1 VQVAERIRLLLLGG
15 TGEAATLAARL
26 ADDARIETITSLAG
40 RTRAP
45 AAIAGRVRTGG
56 FSGAGGLAAYL
67 TAEKIDLLIDATHPY
82 AASMPHTAA
91 EACARTGV
99 ARLRL
104 LRPAWT
110 QVDGDRWIDAQNMTA
125 AATVLPASAR
135 RVFLTTGQRD
145 LAAFALLRETWFLI
159 RLIEPPTETPPLTH
173 HEILLDRGPFSIDGE
188 IALLREHRI
197 EAVVSK
203 NSGGAATTGKIA
215 AARTLG
221 LPVIMIER
229 PAQPEGETAGS
240 VDACLAWLKARLT

>member
-1 VQVAERIRLLLLGG
+1 MAERTRVLLLGG
-15 TGEAATLAARL
+15 TGEAAALAARL

-40 RTRAP
+40 RTRSP

-56 FSGAGGLAAYL
+56 FGGADGLAKYL
-67 TAEKIDLLIDATHPY
+67 TTEKIDLLIDATHPY
-82 AASMPHTAA
+82 AATMPHAAA
-91 EACARTGV
+91 EACARIGV

-110 QVDGDRWIDAQNMTA
+110 QHKGDRWIAAADLTA
-125 AATVLPASAR
+125 AASMLPGLGA

-145 LAAFALLRETWFLI
+145 LDVFAPLTGIWFLI
-159 RLIEPPTETPPLTH
+159 RLIEPPDSVPLTQYQV
-173 HEILLDRGPFSIDGE
+173 ILDRGPFRAEDE

-197 EAVVSK
+197 ETVVSK
-203 NSGGAATTGKIA
+203 NSGGEATTGKIT

-229 PAQPEGETAGS
+229 PAQPDGETVDTA
-240 VDACLAWLKARLT
+240 DACLAWINARLP